1 MMNICAFRVKIYRRF
16 DQFSSVFDDIMH
28 ASSNDE
34 GLDTINTSEDG

>member
-1 MMNICAFRVKIYRRF
+1 MNICAFRVKMYIRF

-28 ASSNDE
+28 ISCNDV